1 MKFIP
6 KSVIAKAE
14 TMTDNVALEHQRR
27 YIEDVMEMDKCD
39 YETAWAKCL
48 GQTDPPEY
56 GHMLA
61 FKMHP
66 ILCYALYNQRSKSA
80 RRQAAENF
88 AKTLC
93 EEERKL
99 FYAFFF
105 NPETAARYKEEKKK
119 AEKDAKKQKR
129 GRK

>member
-6 KSVIAKAE
+6 RKLEDKAL
-14 TMTDNVALEHQRR
+14 TLTDNVALKHQSE
-27 YIEDVMEMDKCD
+27 YIKKVMEMDNCD
-39 YETAWAKCL
+39 YETAWSKCL
-48 GQTDPPEY
+48 GETDPPEY

-88 AKTLC
+88 AADLS

-99 FYAFFF
+99 FYGFFF
-105 NPETAARYKEEKKK
+105 NPETASKYKDAYNKEKKK
-119 AEKDAKKQKR
+119 AKR
-129 GRK
+129 GKA

>member
-6 KSVIAKAE
+6 RKLEEKAL

-27 YIEDVMEMDKCD
+27 YIEEVMQMDKCT
-39 YETAWAKCL
+39 YEQAWAKCQ
-48 GQTDPPEY
+48 GETDPPEY

-66 ILCYALYNQRSKSA
+66 ILCYALYKQASKKA

-88 AKTLC
+88 AAELS

-99 FYAFFF
+99 FYGFFF
-105 NPETAARYKEEKKK
+105 NTETAGKYKKAYNDEKKK
-119 AEKDAKKQKR
+119 AKR
-129 GRK
+129 GKS

>member
-6 KSVIAKAE
+6 KSVIQKAE

-27 YIEDVMEMDKCD
+27 YIEEVMEMENVD
-39 YETAWAKCL
+39 YETAWAICQ

-66 ILCYALYNQRSKSA
+66 ILCYALYNQRSKTA

-88 AKTLC
+88 ARDLC

-99 FYAFFF
+99 FYGFFF
-105 NPETAARYKEEKKK
+105 NPETAGKYKDALKEEKKK
-119 AEKDAKKQKR
+119 AKR
-129 GRK
+129 GKK